1 MKFIIDRFEENSAV
15 IELSNGETCNI
26 PKILIPDAKEGDV
39 FDIIFNKEETLK
51 RKDNISKK
59 FNSLFDN

>member
-1 MKFIIDRFEENSAV
+1 MKFIIDRFEGDFAV
-15 IELSNGETCNI
+15 VQLQSGKMCNI
-26 PKILIPDAKEGDV
+26 PKILIPDANEGDV
-39 FDIIFNKEETLK
+39 IDIHIDKEETQK